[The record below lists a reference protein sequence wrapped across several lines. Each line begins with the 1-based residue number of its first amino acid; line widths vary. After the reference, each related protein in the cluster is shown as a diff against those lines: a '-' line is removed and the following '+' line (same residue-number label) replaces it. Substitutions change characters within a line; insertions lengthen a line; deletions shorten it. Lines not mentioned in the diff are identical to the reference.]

1 MLLKRK
7 EKKIKINSF
16 RNNVISTQISQIC
29 NGMHQC
35 QNSNTKKKKK
45 VHRSESQTCETDKP
59 RSFPL
64 RTDRSKHV
72 NTSNVL
78 LKKMQQ
84 LHTTLKRNR
93 YSGFWISHRT
103 GLQVYREYYGSQ
115 SSYISFLQE
124 QSWKVVWSLPCCSF
138 STY

>member
-1 MLLKRK
+1 MSSVHRSLKFAMVC
-7 EKKIKINSF
+7 INAKTA
-16 RNNVISTQISQIC
+16 IQ
-29 NGMHQC
+29 
-35 QNSNTKKKKK
+35 KKKKK

-93 YSGFWISHRT
+93 YSGF
-103 GLQVYREYYGSQ
+103 
-115 SSYISFLQE
+115 
-124 QSWKVVWSLPCCSF
+124 
-138 STY
+138 